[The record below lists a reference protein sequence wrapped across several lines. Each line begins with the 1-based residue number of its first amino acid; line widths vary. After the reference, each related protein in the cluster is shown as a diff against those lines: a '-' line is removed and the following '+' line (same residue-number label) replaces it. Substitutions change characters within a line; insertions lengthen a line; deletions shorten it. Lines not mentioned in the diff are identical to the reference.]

1 MTEILSSLSAFIAES
16 SVRELVIYLL
26 RNVPGFP
33 PIIQTVHIL
42 AIAAVMGSI
51 VFINLRILG
60 IAVPS
65 QQLSEMIQRLLPWTW
80 WALLSLAIS
89 GLVFIIARPDKYFFN
104 PVFGIKFALLVPA
117 VMCAWIIHRKNT
129 LELGYWDGSALRRGS
144 ARAIAAVSMILWLG
158 VMMAGRWIA
167 YYDYLFWPES

>member
-1 MTEILSSLSAFIAES
+1 MDILVNLSAFIADS

-51 VFINLRILG
+51 VFINLKILG
-60 IAVPS
+60 VAVPS
-65 QQLSEMIQRLLPWTW
+65 QRLSEMIQRLLPWTW
-80 WALLSLAIS
+80 WALLLLAIS
-89 GLVFIIARPDKYFFN
+89 GVVFIIARPDKYFFN
-104 PVFGIKFALLVPA
+104 PVFGIKFSLLAPA
-117 VMCAWIIHRKNT
+117 VVFAWIIHRKNT
-129 LELGYWDGSALRRGS
+129 LEPGYWEGSALRRGS
-144 ARAIAAVSMILWLG
+144 ARTIAALSLVLWLG

-167 YYDYLFWPES
+167 YYDYLFWPE